1 MVLSGT
7 KSMIIAIIQ
16 ARMGSSR
23 FPGKMLTPL
32 NGAPLID
39 WVVKRTKKAEKI
51 DDLIVAIPDSE
62 PSNELDNHLRDID
75 AKVIRGPENDV
86 LARFHHAATTFKAS
100 HVIRIC
106 GDNPMICPNAID
118 ELIMFFF
125 KHDPTPDY
133 AYNHVPDGN
142 SWPDGLGAEIC
153 TIEVLSQ
160 IHKEAS
166 DPEHREHIFNYL
178 RNKPDRFRIKTFDP
192 TDTRLSRP
200 ELKLD
205 IDYPENLADLSE
217 IPITPESDT
226 HSLIMHI
233 SKLSTKRNTQR

>member
-1 MVLSGT
+1 MEYSGT
-7 KSMIIAIIQ
+7 KNMIIAIIQ

-32 NGAPLID
+32 HGAPLID
-39 WVVKRTKKAEKI
+39 WVVQRTKKAVKI

-62 PSNELDNHLRDID
+62 PNNELENHLRNID
-75 AKVIRGPENDV
+75 AKVIRGSENDV

-118 ELIMFFF
+118 ELIRFFF

-153 TIEVLSQ
+153 TIKVLSQ
-160 IHKEAS
+160 VHKEAS
-166 DPEHREHIFNYL
+166 DPEHREHVFNYL
-178 RNKPDRFRIKTFDP
+178 KENQKIFNIQTFEPLDK
-192 TDTRLSRP
+192 RLALP

-205 IDYPENLADLSE
+205 IDHPHDLAKFANIDIHPETETLKIIELLKKPLKTLS
-217 IPITPESDT
+217 
-226 HSLIMHI
+226 
-233 SKLSTKRNTQR
+233 